1 MEIRIFCKNNW
12 LTNKKIYQIINDV
25 LLTNEKVNV
34 NNYNMYQKLF
44 NLFNKSEHGMTNRKP
59 KSTNS

>member
-34 NNYNMYQKLF
+34 NNYNMYQKLL
-44 NLFNKSEHGMTNRKP
+44 NLFNKSELGMTNRKP